1 MDEGATHLLSALHIV
16 LKRAQMTDYYTYRRL
31 AARLR
36 DRDIAVVGKPGVWS
50 WNEINPGTRAL
61 LEAPRFALN
70 EAVLDLGCGTGAI
83 GAYAAKL
90 SPRGSVTLVDCNIA
104 ATACAAR
111 TLETN
116 AISNAEVRLG
126 DGASGLAPASYDLVL
141 SHLPRGK
148 DVQQELIRGAAW
160 VLRTSG
166 RFYLVAH
173 KRAGVKGAVAYASE
187 IFGRCGVVR
196 QKKGYHVAMMIKPHN
211 LAPSPPLESYVA
223 RTITLY
229 GIDTTLVSKPGLFA
243 WDRLDDGTAA
253 LIDVMEIEPSDR
265 VLDLGCGTGL
275 AGLVA
280 ARLAS
285 EGQVVLADADLR
297 AVEAARRTITANGIG
312 NAKVTL
318 SDCAS
323 ALLDSEPFDVVITN
337 PPFHQGLGVN
347 YEVARQFVRDAARV
361 LRPGGRLFLV
371 ANRFLR
377 YDDLIREAFGD
388 LAIAHADQ
396 RYRVLKAVAR
406 KSGLV

>member
-1 MDEGATHLLSALHIV
+1 MTH
-16 LKRAQMTDYYTYRRL
+16 YYTYRRL
-31 AARLR
+31 DAQIRECDL
-36 DRDIAVVGKPGVWS
+36 AVVGKPGAWS
-50 WNEINPGTRAL
+50 WNEINPGTKAL
-61 LEAPRFALN
+61 LEAPRFAPD
-70 EAVLDLGCGTGAI
+70 ETVLDLGCGTGVI
-83 GAYAAKL
+83 GTCTAKL
-90 SPRGSVTLVDCNIA
+90 SPRGRVTLVDCNIA
-104 ATACAAR
+104 ATACAER
-111 TLETN
+111 TLEAN

-126 DGASGLAPASYDLVL
+126 DGVSGLAPGSFDLVL

-160 VLRTSG
+160 VLRPGG
-166 RFYLVAH
+166 RFYFVAH
-173 KRAGVKGAVAYASE
+173 KRAGVKGTVAYASE

-196 QKKGYHVAMMIKPHN
+196 QKKGYHVAMTIRPPN

-223 RTITLY
+223 RTITLD

-280 ARLAS
+280 ARRTS
-285 EGQVVLADADLR
+285 EGQVVLADADVR
-297 AVEAARRTITANGIG
+297 AVEAARRTMTANGIG
-312 NAKVTL
+312 NAEVTL

-323 ALLDSEPFDVVITN
+323 ALFDSEPFDVVITN

-347 YEVARQFVRDAARV
+347 YEVAQQFVRDAARM
-361 LRPGGRLFLV
+361 LRSGGRLFLV

-377 YDDLIREAFGD
+377 YDDLILEAFGD
-388 LAIAHADQ
+388 LTIAHADQ

>member
-1 MDEGATHLLSALHIV
+1 MRRRV
-16 LKRAQMTDYYTYRRL
+16 TDYYTHRHL

-36 DRDIAVVGKPGVWS
+36 DREIIVAGKPGVWS
-50 WNEINPGTRAL
+50 WNEINPGTKAL
-61 LEAPRFALN
+61 LEAPRFAPD
-70 EAVLDLGCGTGAI
+70 ETVLDLGCGTGVV
-83 GAYAAKL
+83 GACAAKL

-104 ATACAAR
+104 ATACAER
-111 TLETN
+111 TLEAN

-126 DGASGLAPASYDLVL
+126 DGVSGLPPASFDLVL

-148 DVQQELIRGAAW
+148 DVQQELIRGSAW
-160 VLRTSG
+160 VLRPGG
-166 RFYLVAH
+166 RFYFVAH
-173 KRAGVKGAVAYASE
+173 KRTGVKGAVAYASE

-196 QKKGYHVAMMIKPHN
+196 QKKGYHVAMTIKPPN
-211 LAPSPPLESYVA
+211 LALSPPPERYVA
-223 RTITLY
+223 RTITLD

-243 WDRLDDGTAA
+243 WDRLDDGTAR
-253 LIDVMEIEPSDR
+253 LIDAMEIGSRDR

-280 ARLAS
+280 ARRAS
-285 EGQVVLADADLR
+285 AGQIVLADADVR
-297 AVEAARRTITANGIG
+297 AVEAARRTLTANGIG
-312 NAKVTL
+312 NAEVTL

-323 ALLDSEPFDVVITN
+323 ALFDSEPFDVVITN

-347 YEVARQFVRDAARV
+347 YEVAQQFVRDAARV

-377 YDDLIREAFGD
+377 YDDLIRETFGD
-388 LAIAHADQ
+388 LSTAHADQ